1 MEKTGRRRARSV
13 FIPRKQLLARLPGEN
28 PGGES
33 ARVARNTAG
42 ICSCRAQRSVDLVGV
57 CHRRELGSLTGVVA
71 IIGENRG
78 KIRNG
83 GA

>member
-13 FIPRKQLLARLPGEN
+13 FIPRKKLLARLPGEN
-28 PGGES
+28 PDSES

-42 ICSCRAQRSVDLVGV
+42 IRSCCAQKSVDLVGV
-57 CHRRELGSLTGVVA
+57 CHHRELGASTGVVA